1 LHTTPQAPA
10 RQVARPLAGTA
21 QASPQRPQ
29 WFASLA
35 VSTQA
40 VPQRASPVAQPL
52 SQRPPR
58 HTGAEPAQTVPQ
70 APQERA
76 AERSASQPLRA
87 SRSQSAKPGLQ
98 RNPQA
103 PSSHTGA
110 ALAGVGHCVQAVP
123 HWVALVSGAQASPQ
137 R

>member
-1 LHTTPQAPA
+1 MPYPHGKQPA
-10 RQVARPLAGTA
+10 VHLL
-21 QASPQRPQ
+21 RPQ
-29 WFASLA
+29 PRPGPNHLA
-35 VSTQA
+35 
-40 VPQRASPVAQPL
+40 P
-52 SQRPPR
+52 
-58 HTGAEPAQTVPQ
+58 VPQ

-103 PSSHTGA
+103 PSAHTGA